1 MLTEGNYEQRKAAD
15 MWVKIE
21 QGGIIQR
28 INLDNVN
35 YVTFDETGEAAKVY
49 HANDEEPTEVSGAE
63 NIKELERC
71 IGVAS
76 GKGSPFAG
84 RSR

>member
-1 MLTEGNYEQRKAAD
+1 MLTEGNYEQRKAG
-15 MWVKIE
+15 MWVKIDHDE
-21 QGGIIQR
+21 IIQW

-35 YVTFDETGEAAKVY
+35 YVTFDETGEAAQVY